1 MTKMLAARFVG
12 PGRIEA
18 GQIAMPKI
26 GEEEALVA
34 VEACG
39 FCGSDINIVAG
50 THPRAKA
57 PLTLG
62 HELAGR
68 IVKIRTSQNGFAV
81 GDLVTVY
88 PLISCGL
95 CHACTHGNSH
105 VCKDLR
111 LFGFDLDG
119 GMAQF
124 AKLPVSA
131 LLKLPSGMSARVGA
145 LIEPLAVA
153 VHGVARTRL
162 EGVEV
167 VAVLGAG
174 PIGLLTALVVQA
186 HGIGHVV
193 ISDVL
198 PSRIELAKTLGLHAV
213 RAGAQLRRAVM
224 ELSGQNGADLLFEC
238 AGQSSSAR
246 EMTALVRPRGVIVNL
261 AVFKR
266 PVEIDMQAINFKEI
280 EMVGSRVYQRRDFE
294 LAIEFASRLPV
305 DGIVSHAFSL
315 QDVSIAFEA
324 FRSGE
329 VCKALILPPTR
340 EHKNGYEPL

>member
-1 MTKMLAARFVG
+1 MTKMLAARYVG

-18 GQIAMPKI
+18 GQIAMPQI
-26 GEEEALVA
+26 GVEEALIA

-68 IVKIRTSQNGFAV
+68 IVKIKTSQNGLAV

-88 PLISCGL
+88 PLISCGR
-95 CHACTHGNSH
+95 CHACIHGNSH

-124 AKLPVSA
+124 VKLPVGA

-153 VHGVARTRL
+153 VHGVSRTRL
-162 EGVEV
+162 HAVEV

-186 HGIGHVV
+186 RGIRHVI

-198 PSRIELAKTLGLHAV
+198 PSRVELARTLGFHAV
-213 RAGAQLRRAVM
+213 RAGEPLRRVVM
-224 ELSGQNGADLLFEC
+224 ELSNQNGADLIFEC
-238 AGQSSSAR
+238 AGQPSSAR
-246 EMTALVRPRGVIVNL
+246 EMTSLVRPRGVIVNL

-266 PVEIDMQAINFKEI
+266 PVEIEMQAINFKEV
-280 EMVGSRVYQRRDFE
+280 EMIGSRVYQRRDFE
-294 LAIEFASRLPV
+294 VAIELASRLPV
-305 DGIVSHAFSL
+305 DRIVSHAFSL

-329 VCKALILPPTR
+329 VCKALILPLT
-340 EHKNGYEPL
+340 EELQNAYEPV